1 MSSSNG
7 EDTASLFVNII
18 ELVANFYIRVYSLQE
33 IGQFPGPF
41 RPFYEISG
49 FTWLKFHMVHRAGSG
64 GDTVVNCYRV

>member
-18 ELVANFYIRVYSLQE
+18 ELVANFYIRVYSLKE
-33 IGQFPGPF
+33 IGQVPGPF

-49 FTWLKFHMVHRAGSG
+49 FIWLEISQGLGKVDFRKIWLLHL
-64 GDTVVNCYRV
+64 